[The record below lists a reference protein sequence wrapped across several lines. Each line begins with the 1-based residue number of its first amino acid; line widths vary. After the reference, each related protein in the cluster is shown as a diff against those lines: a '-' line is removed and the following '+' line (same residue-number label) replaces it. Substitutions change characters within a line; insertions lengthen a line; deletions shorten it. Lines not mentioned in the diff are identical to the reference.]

1 MASSENGNKKPR
13 RRVTGEKR
21 RVNLKLDEELA
32 EWAFDYAERHN
43 TSVTQLIT
51 DFLMDQRRL
60 EAAHLARDAEQI

>member
-1 MASSENGNKKPR
+1 MVSSENKKPR

-32 EWAFDYAERHN
+32 EYAFGYAERHN

-51 DFLMDQRRL
+51 DFFMDLQRH
-60 EAAHLARDAEQI
+60 EAQMQAKDAEQV